1 MKRTKEWWACL
12 NELERSELVML
23 ERGARQP
30 RRYSVY
36 IPDGCSACGYC
47 GTPHLGSGLCPL
59 CSERLDDLI
68 QKANGVSANSM
79 VDDSIVE

>member
-1 MKRTKEWWACL
+1 MKRTKEWWARL

-23 ERGARQP
+23 ERGARRP
-30 RRYSVY
+30 RQYSVY
-36 IPDGCSACGYC
+36 IPTGCSACGYC

-68 QKANGVSANSM
+68 RKASGLFVID
-79 VDDSIVE
+79 VVEWQ